1 MKFYRSHDSWL
12 PRPQHHPP
20 APSVHNPKTALFC
33 LYRLKFKLWT
43 SGVEGEGAICEV
55 LIPCWE
61 LISNFTFNQVFLL
74 SFFYC
79 CFFFVLLLLKLFVA
93 PVEGVATHAVW
104 YLQSGA
110 KQIPWK
116 GHKHFSNWLQHFL
129 STCCCFLVVTAFY
142 FHMPRG
148 PYCCLLP
155 AATPPACPPL
165 LSARLP
171 ACLPAAF
178 AAHP

>member
-1 MKFYRSHDSWL
+1 MQSSHSLLGINFKFHFQSS
-12 PRPQHHPP
+12 
-20 APSVHNPKTALFC
+20 
-33 LYRLKFKLWT
+33 
-43 SGVEGEGAICEV
+43 
-55 LIPCWE
+55 
-61 LISNFTFNQVFLL
+61 FLL

-155 AATPPACPPL
+155 AATPPACPLL

-171 ACLPAAF
+171 ACLPACCFCGSSLELWLSSSSSSSPFMRANICALLRIF
-178 AAHP
+178 PSILLVSVLFCHFCLPA